1 LLPGLSIELP
11 AEAVE
16 AIAVRAAELLAT
28 RQSRWVYGD
37 KAAAEYLGWPVGR
50 VTKLRQAGAPSNG
63 LQLEQKGHPASSLR
77 WGRTAWGAYEMF
89 DHVQQSGL
97 IGLNASGLGMGAA
110 TEEEGVPKWPMS
122 INSQSR

>member
-1 LLPGLSIELP
+1 
-11 AEAVE
+11 
-16 AIAVRAAELLAT
+16 
-28 RQSRWVYGD
+28 
-37 KAAAEYLGWPVGR
+37 
-50 VTKLRQAGAPSNG
+50 
-63 LQLEQKGHPASSLR
+63 
-77 WGRTAWGAYEMF
+77 MF